1 MARDGA
7 AVSDDPRDRPK
18 ARSARP
24 LTALWPYMRPHR
36 SVFWGAAVAL
46 LLAAAFTLIIPIA
59 LGRVVDGF
67 TEERAEQSD
76 QYFLSFFGVA
86 LLLSLATA
94 ARFYFVT
101 TLGER
106 VVADIRRAVYDR
118 VIGLSPAFF
127 ETVRTGETLSR
138 LTTDTTVI
146 LSVLGS
152 SASIALRN
160 MVILFGGVLMLLI
173 TSPWLT
179 LLVLLLTPAVVAP
192 VVLLGRK
199 VRSLSRL
206 SQDRIADSSALAG
219 ETLTAASAVQAFTYE
234 DEARRRFGE
243 SVEASYEAA
252 ERRIWNRATL
262 TALVIFL
269 AFSAVVGVM
278 WAGARGVISGSMSAG
293 ELTQFIL
300 YAVFTAGAVG
310 ALTEVWGEVLR
321 AAGAA
326 ERLVE
331 LLEADNPIKAP
342 ANPIPPMEAAA
353 GAPLGAVEFDQI
365 TFRYPSRPE
374 VPALAGVSLKV
385 TPGETV
391 ALVGPSG
398 AGKTTIFQLLL
409 RFYDPES
416 GAVRLDGV
424 DLRDMEPE
432 KLRTRYSLVP
442 QEPAIFAASVAENI
456 RFGRPTARM
465 KEIEA
470 AAEAAAAH
478 EFISRLP
485 QGYETPVGERGVL
498 LSGGQKQRIAIARAI
513 LRDAPV
519 LLLDEATSA
528 LDAESERLVQS
539 AVERLSRDRTT
550 LVIAHRLATVK
561 RADRII
567 VLDEGRIVATGDHD
581 SLVAEDGL
589 YARLAR
595 LQFTD

>member
-1 MARDGA
+1 M
-7 AVSDDPRDRPK
+7 DDPKDRPK
-18 ARSARP
+18 GRSARP
-24 LTALWPYMRPHR
+24 LAELWPFLHPHR
-36 SVFWGAAVAL
+36 RIMWFAGASL
-46 LLAAAFTLIIPIA
+46 LLAALFTLIIPIA

-67 TEERAEQSD
+67 TEERAAQID

-86 LLLSLATA
+86 LLLAAATA

-118 VIGLSPAFF
+118 MIGMSPAFF

-160 MVILFGGVLMLLI
+160 LVVLAGGVLMLLI

-192 VVLLGRK
+192 VVILGRR

-234 DEARRRFGE
+234 AVARERFGA

-252 ERRIWNRATL
+252 ERRIWNRAGL
-262 TALVIFL
+262 TALVIFM

-278 WAGARGVISGSMSAG
+278 WAGARGVISGDMSAG
-293 ELTQFIL
+293 ALTQFIL
-300 YAVFTAGAVG
+300 YAVFVAGAVG

-331 LLEADNPIKAP
+331 LLRARSPIQAP
-342 ANPIPPMEAAA
+342 AAPVPPREAAPD
-353 GAPLGAVEFDQI
+353 APLGALAYEDV

-374 VPALAGVSLKV
+374 TPALERLSLSIA
-385 TPGETV
+385 PGETV

-416 GAVRLDGV
+416 GRVTLDGI
-424 DLRDMEPE
+424 DLTEMDPE
-432 KLRTRYSLVP
+432 RLRTRFALVP
-442 QEPAIFAASVAENI
+442 QEPAIFAASVGENI
-456 RFGRPTARM
+456 GFGRPEAGQA
-465 KEIEA
+465 EIEA
-470 AAEAAAAH
+470 AAAAAAAH
-478 EFISRLP
+478 GFIKKLP

-539 AVERLSRDRTT
+539 AVERLSEGRTT

-561 RADRII
+561 RADRIV
-567 VLDEGRIVATGDHD
+567 VLDEGRIVAEGRHE
-581 SLVAEDGL
+581 SLVAEGGL

-595 LQFTD
+595 LQFTE